1 MFDGIS
7 GIVTQP
13 IEGAKKEGVAGF
25 IKGFGKGIGG
35 IVLKPSAGETS
46 VVYVEDLVDD
56 LQPSLDYPDI
66 PSKGYT
72 KRYRNTWDLAY
83 RITL

>member
-46 VVYVEDLVDD
+46 VVYVDDLVDES
-56 LQPSLDYPDI
+56 QPSLGCPDI
-66 PSKGYT
+66 LSKGCT
-72 KRYRNTWDLAY
+72 KKYRNTWDLAY
-83 RITL
+83 KTTL

>member
-46 VVYVEDLVDD
+46 LVYVEDLIDEI
-56 LQPSLDYPDI
+56 QPSLGYLDI
-66 PSKGYT
+66 PLKGCT

-83 RITL
+83 KITL

>member
-46 VVYVEDLVDD
+46 IVCFKDSIDN
-56 LQPSLDYPDI
+56 LQPSLGYPDI
-66 PSKGYT
+66 LSKGCT
-72 KRYRNTWDLAY
+72 KKYRNTWDLAY
-83 RITL
+83 KITL

>member
-46 VVYVEDLVDD
+46 
-56 LQPSLDYPDI
+56 I
-66 PSKGYT
+66 C
-72 KRYRNTWDLAY
+72 
-83 RITL
+83 IC

>member
-46 VVYVEDLVDD
+46 LVYVEDLIDEI
-56 LQPSLDYPDI
+56 QPSSGYLDI
-66 PSKGYT
+66 PSKGCT
-72 KRYRNTWDLAY
+72 KKYRNTWGLAY
-83 RITL
+83 KIIL